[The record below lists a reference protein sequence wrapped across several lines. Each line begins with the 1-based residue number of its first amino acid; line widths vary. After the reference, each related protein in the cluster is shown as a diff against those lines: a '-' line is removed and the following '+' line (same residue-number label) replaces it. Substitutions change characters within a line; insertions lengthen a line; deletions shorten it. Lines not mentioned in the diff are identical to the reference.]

1 MKLDDLFIN
10 SLAPKEEQEQGHIH
24 DNFVS
29 MAKRI
34 EFFAQNH
41 ADAIALVDSTSSW
54 SYATLWDKAQE
65 LAHFIVGE
73 LKPSSETSI
82 AILTGRNNYHYAA
95 MLGVWLARC
104 VAVPLDP
111 SLPKPRLRHMINDC
125 QAEILVTDIAN
136 AGLGERISQDC
147 KALHRLICLEAMLF
161 EDAVEQK
168 TNLMNKELWNLIAQ
182 DGADGSWK
190 SYFDAKPLT
199 HESLLGMAQNV
210 CTKLESFFNTSH
222 NILDIGGGSGIVA
235 KAIMEKS
242 HNYTAFE
249 LCKAEAQR
257 INDYG
262 QKYSKQY
269 DGLHKKTVQAHVME
283 ASDIHIAPQ
292 NYDIIIINSVIEN
305 FPGYNYLR
313 HVLHGALEHLE
324 NDGAVFLGM
333 VWDADKKQLFE
344 KALYD
349 YAAQSGDS
357 SAILRFAAEEELYVS
372 KAFFE
377 DFALQR
383 GDITIEF
390 SSPKSGLAELDHY
403 RYDVIITKN
412 KSKQEYT
419 STYSKQRFG
428 LKHVQH
434 AKQKAAIS
442 SLDSTKNTDAAY
454 IIYTS
459 GSTGKP
465 KGALLEH
472 ISLMN
477 LMDNMLEQVY
487 APFNQGQVK
496 SAVLASF
503 CFDASL
509 QAWAT
514 LCHGGTLFITA
525 DNLRHN
531 PQQLHNFFYENNI
544 ILCDATPSLFG
555 LMLDFWQQSASTP
568 HVKVWILGGEVLH
581 LHYLSQ
587 FYALQNQEDACI
599 FNAYGP
605 TECCVNTTLHKFSAD
620 NWQEHSS
627 PPLGKKLNG
636 FNVMIC
642 AAKGHAV
649 PDGIPAELW
658 IGGLGLARG
667 YVHNPQLT
675 KEAFIHKD
683 GQRWYKSGDI
693 VCRRNGLIFY
703 IAREDGQVKING
715 YRIEVSE
722 VEAALK
728 ACPLVEQASIV
739 VGDFLGNNMPALA
752 AYVVPSQSIKANTA
766 SPDYTNTVETSLRAY
781 LLQKLPSYAVPAF
794 FIPIHTLPLTASGKV
809 DRKSLPSPTATK
821 KQNSARIA
829 STGRSVQGQVE
840 QALADM
846 WSKLLGQS
854 IHDAEADFFTL
865 GGHSILGVR
874 LLGLIE
880 AHFKRRL
887 PLSAI
892 FTNPS
897 IAQQAKLISQMQDQN
912 HSLRQGQVQI
922 LELASSEAIKENL
935 FLFHPAGGSTV
946 CYAKLAKILS
956 HSMNIYAV
964 EPPPLLER
972 HDFLASTSKMA
983 QAYAKAILEHLKQTN
998 QQQYYVGG
1006 WSFGGI
1012 LALETARLL
1021 QASGLKEKALI
1032 IIDTTLNTT
1041 LQRNLVFMDEVDF
1054 LMALLGEDMV
1064 GIGEDFKQMNKE
1076 ERLAQLVHRGIE
1088 QGRLPS
1094 GFNEEHMQA
1103 LIQTF
1108 HANALAGARYTPR
1121 PLACNALLLRAQSID
1136 KNMGPSEDIY
1146 LGWRE
1151 HILHDLQLQWIAGT
1165 HETILQDQ
1173 NVEHMAK
1180 AIHDYRGSLA

>member
-1 MKLDDLFIN
+1 MKLDDLFI
-10 SLAPKEEQEQGHIH
+10 SSVSPKEAQEQEHIQG
-24 DNFVS
+24 NFIS

-54 SYATLWDKAQE
+54 SYATLWNKAQE
-65 LAHFIVGE
+65 LAHFIVCE
-73 LKPSSETSI
+73 LKPSQKVNTEANTETSI
-82 AILTGRNNYHYAA
+82 AILTGRNNYYYAA

-111 SLPKPRLRHMINDC
+111 SLPKPRLRHMLHDSK
-125 QAEILVTDIAN
+125 AEILVTDFAN

-147 KALHRLICLEAMLF
+147 KALHQLICIEGLHF

-168 TNLMNKELWNLIAQ
+168 NNLMNKELWNLIAQ
-182 DGADGSWK
+182 DSADGSWK
-190 SYFDAKPLT
+190 SYFNAKPLSS
-199 HESLLGMAQNV
+199 ESLLGMAQNV
-210 CTKLESFFNTSH
+210 CTKLESFFHTAQ

-235 KAIMEKS
+235 QAIIDKS
-242 HNYTAFE
+242 PNYTAFE
-249 LCKAEAQR
+249 LCEAEAQR
-257 INDYG
+257 INAYG
-262 QKYSKQY
+262 REYSKN
-269 DGLHKKTVQAHVME
+269 VQAHVME
-283 ASDIHIAPQ
+283 ASDINIAPQ
-292 NYDIIIINSVIEN
+292 NYDVIVINSVIEN

-313 HVLHGALEHLE
+313 HVLNGALEHLE
-324 NDGAVFLGM
+324 EDGAIFLGM
-333 VWDADKKQLFE
+333 VWDADKKQHFE
-344 KALYD
+344 KALHE

-383 GDITIEF
+383 GDIHLEF
-390 SSPKSGLAELDHY
+390 SNPQSGLAELDHY

-412 KSKQEYT
+412 TSKQEHT
-419 STYSKQRFG
+419 NAYSKQRFG
-428 LKHVQH
+428 LKHVH
-434 AKQKAAIS
+434 NAKQNPAIC
-442 SLDSTKNTDAAY
+442 SLKSIESTDAAY

-487 APFNQGQVK
+487 VPFTQGQVK
-496 SAVLASF
+496 SAVIASF

-514 LCHGGTLFITA
+514 LCHGGSLFIIA
-525 DNLRHN
+525 DSLRHN
-531 PQQLHNFFYENNI
+531 PEQLHNFLKNNDI
-544 ILCDATPSLFG
+544 ELCDGTPSLFG
-555 LMLDFWQQSASTP
+555 LLLDYWQQSASTP
-568 HVKVWILGGEVLH
+568 SVKVWILGGEVLH
-581 LHYLSQ
+581 LHYLSK
-587 FYALQNQEDACI
+587 FYALSNQEAACI

-627 PPLGKKLNG
+627 PPLGKKLSGCNI
-636 FNVMIC
+636 MIC
-642 AAKGHAV
+642 DAKGHAV

-667 YVHNPQLT
+667 YVHNAELS

-683 GQRWYKSGDI
+683 GVRWYKSGDI

-715 YRIEVSE
+715 YRIELSE
-722 VEAALK
+722 VEAVLK

-739 VGDFLGNNMPALA
+739 MGDFLGNNMPALA
-752 AYVVPSQSIKANTA
+752 AYVVPSTGINTCDA
-766 SPDYTNTVETSLRAY
+766 SPDYRSNLEKNLRAY

-794 FIPIHTLPLTASGKV
+794 FIPMHTLPLTPSGKV
-809 DRKSLPSPTATK
+809 DRKNLPSPTATK
-821 KQNSARIA
+821 AKS
-829 STGRSVQGQVE
+829 SGRSVQGQVE

-854 IHDAEADFFTL
+854 INDAEADFFTL

-874 LLGLIE
+874 LIGLIE
-880 AHFKRRL
+880 AYFKRRL

-897 IAQQAKLISQMQDQN
+897 IAQQAKLISQEPNQSKGQSNSQN
-912 HSLRQGQVQI
+912 QGQVQI
-922 LELASSEAIKENL
+922 LELASSKAIKETL

-946 CYAKLAKILS
+946 CYAKLAKTLS
-956 HSMNIYAV
+956 PSMNIYAV

-972 HDFLASTSKMA
+972 RDFLSSTTTMA
-983 QAYAKAILEHLKQTN
+983 ETYAKAISEHLKHTN

-1032 IIDTTLNTT
+1032 IIDTTLNTS
-1041 LQRNLVFMDEVDF
+1041 LQRSLVFMDEVDF

-1064 GIGEDFKQMNKE
+1064 GSDNDLKQMSKE
-1076 ERLAQLVHRGIE
+1076 QRLAQLVHRGIE
-1088 QGRLPS
+1088 LGRLPS

-1121 PLACNALLLRAQSID
+1121 PLACNALLLRAQNMD
-1136 KNMGPSEDIY
+1136 KNMSPSEDIY

-1180 AIHDYRGSLA
+1180 AINNYRGSLA